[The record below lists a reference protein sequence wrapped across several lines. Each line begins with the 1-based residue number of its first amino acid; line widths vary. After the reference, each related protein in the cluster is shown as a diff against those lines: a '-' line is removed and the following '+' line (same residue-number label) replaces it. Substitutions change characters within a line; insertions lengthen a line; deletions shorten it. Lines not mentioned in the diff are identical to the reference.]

1 MSDTEHLKVQ
11 ILLGPKAE
19 DNKNQDW
26 LRGMLDALIAEAQR
40 EALEK
45 AVKVCASLEGE
56 LYELCAWSESNG
68 AGQCKE
74 AIRELLPSEKLP
86 YCACCQNTGTDPG
99 DSAMTCPECQGTVR
113 ES

>member
-45 AVKVCASLEGE
+45 AVKVAESETE
-56 LYELCAWSESNG
+56 LPGKMPSELWAKLRKQNMETILRQNVSATKKSI
-68 AGQCKE
+68 ARKLR
-74 AIRELLPSEKLP
+74 ALLPSEVKP
-86 YCACCQNTGTDPG
+86 
-99 DSAMTCPECQGTVR
+99 
-113 ES
+113 